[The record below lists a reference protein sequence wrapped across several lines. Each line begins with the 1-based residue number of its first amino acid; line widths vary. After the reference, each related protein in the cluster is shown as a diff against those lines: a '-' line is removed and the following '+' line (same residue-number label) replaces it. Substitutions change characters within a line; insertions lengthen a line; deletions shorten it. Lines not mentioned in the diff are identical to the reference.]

1 MKRKEEIM
9 TGKKFWIVNLIFT
22 ITIALAMVG
31 GNWETSLAQATV
43 PPAPPPAP
51 PPLLIPVTGGPCGII
66 TAGIGHTCALTQEDG
81 LRCWGLNDSGQLGDA
96 TFTDSSIPV
105 NVVDVIASDIIALQS
120 GIKHTCALTSGG
132 EVMCWGLNSSGQLGN
147 GTNTNSNV
155 PVLVQGLV
163 GKIVSISGGA
173 EFTCAVND
181 ANDVMCWG
189 NNSSGQLNDG
199 TTINRNVPV
208 FVDPELV
215 SDIVMI
221 SGGQKEL
228 QGVTSDGASNFWNDE
243 PIIPVTGLPEENN
256 AILSADR
263 FFGGGCT
270 TTVDQVVNCWGAIVN
285 AEVQDGVLDYLLLDA
300 GGGHACTVT
309 GEGLVCWGENS
320 TGQLGV
326 GSRTNSDTAQV
337 VKGIPS
343 VCDLAAGL
351 NHTCVVIDD
360 EQIKCWGENTFG
372 QLGEGT
378 TINSSVPL
386 VVK

>member
-1 MKRKEEIM
+1 MI
-9 TGKKFWIVNLIFT
+9 GKKYLIVNLIFT
-22 ITIALAMVG
+22 IAIALAMVG
-31 GNWETSLAQATV
+31 GNWDTSLAQGTV
-43 PPAPPPAP
+43 PAAVPA
-51 PPLLIPVTGGPCGII
+51 PLLIPVTGIRPII
-66 TAGIGHTCALTQEDG
+66 TAGIGHTCAITPADG

-147 GTNTNSNV
+147 DEITNSNV
-155 PVLVQGLV
+155 PVLVEGLV
-163 GKIVSISGGA
+163 GEIVSISGGA

-181 ANDVMCWG
+181 ANEVMCWG
-189 NNSSGQLNDG
+189 DNSVGQLNDG
-199 TTINRNVPV
+199 TRFSRSVAV
-208 FVDPELV
+208 LVDPELV

-228 QGVTSDGASNFWNDE
+228 QGVTSDGVSNFWNDE

-285 AEVQDGVLDYLLLDA
+285 AEVQGGVLDYLLLDA

-309 GEGLVCWGENS
+309 DEGLVCWGENS
-320 TGQLGV
+320 TGQLGI
-326 GSRTNSDTAQV
+326 GTLINSDRAQV
-337 VKGIPS
+337 VDGIPS
-343 VCDLAAGL
+343 VVDLAAGL
-351 NHTCVVIDD
+351 NHTCAIIDN
-360 EQIKCWGENTFG
+360 EIIKCWGENIFG
-372 QLGEGT
+372 QLGDGT
-378 TINSSVPL
+378 TIDNSLPV